1 MKGRLFGARLRIKLL
16 GRAAKLHHPAY
27 TQAGGPTTFSQF
39 LSEGAR
45 ACISAFVGG
54 NGIRIPILRTRSPYC
69 ARAASGHAAAPPR
82 SVMKSDVSFDQLVG
96 AQEER
101 LRNRQADLLGGL
113 EIDHQ
118 HEFGRLLDGEIGGL
132 GALQDPIDV
141 GGASP

>member
-82 SVMKSDVSFDQLVG
+82 SVMKS
-96 AQEER
+96 
-101 LRNRQADLLGGL
+101 
-113 EIDHQ
+113 
-118 HEFGRLLDGEIGGL
+118 
-132 GALQDPIDV
+132 
-141 GGASP
+141 GASSHQLFRAPEENLRTATPEPLG